1 MEFMIVAIAGPC
13 LFFIGAAIF
22 SALNEKKE
30 H

>member
-1 MEFMIVAIAGPC
+1 MEFMIVAVLGPS

-22 SALNEKKE
+22 SALNEKKD